1 MIQPSRIISEMT
13 DIEEEL
19 KEMKKKIELYNK
31 KDVMIG
37 VTGTTNGERGNAFLM
52 AIHEYG
58 TQDGR
63 IPERRPIRLTM
74 ENNQGKYA
82 SRLQQGIDKV
92 LVDEMD
98 IMIALNSIGEEVAGD
113 VKITIMNGLT
123 PPLADST
130 VRARKNNSDTPLYD
144 TGELIN
150 SITYEVRDKT

>member
-13 DIEEEL
+13 DVEEEL

-37 VTGTTNGERGNAFLM
+37 VTGTTNGDRGNAFLM
-52 AIHEYG
+52 AVHEYG

-74 ENNQGKYA
+74 ENNQEKYGR
-82 SRLQQGIDKV
+82 RLQQGIDKV
-92 LVDEMD
+92 LRDEMD
-98 IMIALNSIGEEVAGD
+98 VMTALNSIGEEVAGD
-113 VKITIMNGLT
+113 VKITISNGLT

-130 VRARKNNSDTPLYD
+130 VRARKDNSDTPLYD
-144 TGELIN
+144 TGELVN
-150 SITYEVRDKT
+150 SITYEVRDK

>member
-19 KEMKKKIELYNK
+19 KEMKRKIELYNK

-74 ENNQGKYA
+74 ENNQVNYA
-82 SRLQQGIDKV
+82 RRLQQGIDKV

-98 IMIALNSIGEEVAGD
+98 IMTALNSIGEEVAGD
-113 VKITIMNGLT
+113 VKITISNGLT

-130 VRARKNNSDTPLYD
+130 VRARKDNSDTPLYD
-144 TGELIN
+144 TGELVN
-150 SITYEVRDKT
+150 SITYEVRDK

>member
-37 VTGTTNGERGNAFLM
+37 VTGTTNGERGNAFIM

-74 ENNQGKYA
+74 ENNQEKYA
-82 SRLQQGIDKV
+82 HRLQQGIDKV

-98 IMIALNSIGEEVAGD
+98 IMTALNSIGEEVAGD
-113 VKITIMNGLT
+113 VKITISNGLT

-130 VRARKNNSDTPLYD
+130 VRARKDNSDTPLYD
-144 TGELIN
+144 TGELVN
-150 SITYEVRDKT
+150 SITYEVRDK

>member
-58 TQDGR
+58 TQDGH

-74 ENNQGKYA
+74 ENKKDKHA
-82 SRLQQGIDKV
+82 RRLQQGIDKV
-92 LVDEMD
+92 LVDELDVMT
-98 IMIALNSIGEEVAGD
+98 ALNSIGEEVAGD
-113 VKITIMNGLT
+113 IKITIMNGLT

-130 VRARKNNSDTPLYD
+130 VRARKDNSDTPLYD
-144 TGELIN
+144 TGELVN
-150 SITYEVRDKT
+150 SITHEVRDK